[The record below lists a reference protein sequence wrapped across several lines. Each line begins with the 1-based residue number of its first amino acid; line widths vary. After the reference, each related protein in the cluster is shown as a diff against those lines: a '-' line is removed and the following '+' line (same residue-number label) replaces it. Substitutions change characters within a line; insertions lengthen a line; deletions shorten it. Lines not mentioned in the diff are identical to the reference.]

1 MPVTAA
7 WLQDNA
13 LYLLLALGTIFN
25 IFWLFRFQDRLK
37 MKWWAILIISVL
49 HTVYGV
55 LTVKV
60 FAFAEAGF
68 DSSSLGNMSIFGG
81 VFLMPLA
88 YFLGA
93 KLFKRKPS
101 EVFDIFTI
109 CMMFTLM
116 CARITCIIS
125 GCCKGCLIFGSET
138 ARWPTRELEIIFYIV
153 LLIIFG
159 RRVKRSKSHGEL
171 YPAYMFLYGAFR
183 FVTEF
188 FRETDNQLFLKFHLS
203 HIWAIAAM
211 LLGGFFY
218 WYITMSKPKK
228 SRAQKKKP

>member
-37 MKWWAILIISVL
+37 MKWWAVLLISVL

-55 LTVKV
+55 LTVML
-60 FAFAEAGF
+60 FAFAESGF
-68 DSSSLGNMSIFGG
+68 NPDSLGNMSIFGG
-81 VFLMPLA
+81 VFLMPIA

-93 KLFKRKPS
+93 KLFKRKPG
-101 EVFDIFTI
+101 EVFDIFLI

-116 CARITCIIS
+116 CARINCIIS

-138 ARWPTRELEIIFYIV
+138 ARWPTRELEVVFYIV

-159 RRVKRSKSHGEL
+159 RRVKRNESRGEL
-171 YPAYMFLYGAFR
+171 YPAYMFLYGIFR
-183 FVTEF
+183 FITEF
-188 FRETDNQLFLKFHLS
+188 FRVSERSAGIFHLS
-203 HIWAIAAM
+203 HLWALISFG
-211 LLGGFFY
+211 LGVSLY
-218 WYITMSKPKK
+218 YELKSKNKK
-228 SRAQKKKP
+228 TRR

>member
-25 IFWLFRFQDRLK
+25 IFWLFNFQDRLK
-37 MKWWAILIISVL
+37 MKWWAVLLISVL

-55 LTVKV
+55 LTVML
-60 FAFAEAGF
+60 FAFAEYGF
-68 DSSSLGNMSIFGG
+68 NPDSLGNMSIFGG
-81 VFLMPLA
+81 VFLMPIA

-93 KLFKRKPS
+93 KLFKRKPG
-101 EVFDIFTI
+101 EVFDIFLI

-116 CARITCIIS
+116 CARINCIIS

-138 ARWPTRELEIIFYIV
+138 ARWPTRELEVVFYIV

-159 RRVKRSKSHGEL
+159 RRVKRNESRGEL
-171 YPAYMFLYGAFR
+171 YPAYMFLYGIFR
-183 FVTEF
+183 FITEF
-188 FRETDNQLFLKFHLS
+188 FRVSERSAGIFHLS
-203 HIWAIAAM
+203 HLWALISFG
-211 LLGGFFY
+211 LGVSLY
-218 WYITMSKPKK
+218 YELKSKNKK
-228 SRAQKKKP
+228 TRR

>member
-25 IFWLFRFQDRLK
+25 IFWLINFRDRLK
-37 MKWWAILIISVL
+37 MKWWAVLLISVL

-55 LTVKV
+55 LTVML
-60 FAFAEAGF
+60 FAFAESGF
-68 DSSSLGNMSIFGG
+68 NPDSLGNMSIFGG
-81 VFLMPLA
+81 VFLMPIA

-93 KLFKRKPS
+93 KLFKRKPG
-101 EVFDIFTI
+101 EVFDIFLI

-116 CARITCIIS
+116 CARINCIIS

-138 ARWPTRELEIIFYIV
+138 ARWPTRELEVVFYIV

-159 RRVKRSKSHGEL
+159 RRVKRNESRGEL
-171 YPAYMFLYGAFR
+171 YPAYMFLYGIFR
-183 FVTEF
+183 FITEF
-188 FRETDNQLFLKFHLS
+188 FRVSERSAGIFHLS
-203 HIWAIAAM
+203 HLWALISFG
-211 LLGGFFY
+211 LGVSLY
-218 WYITMSKPKK
+218 YELKSKNKK
-228 SRAQKKKP
+228 TRR

>member
-1 MPVTAA
+1 MPVTIS
-7 WLQDNA
+7 WLQNNA

-49 HTVYGV
+49 H
-55 LTVKV
+55 
-60 FAFAEAGF
+60 
-68 DSSSLGNMSIFGG
+68 NMSIFGG

-116 CARITCIIS
+116 CARINCIIS
-125 GCCKGCLIFGSET
+125 GCCFGLMLPGLNGV
-138 ARWPTRELEIIFYIV
+138 RWPTRELEVAFYVV
-153 LLIIFG
+153 LLIVLG
-159 RRVKRSKSHGEL
+159 RKVLRGRTHGEIYPL
-171 YPAYMFLYGAFR
+171 YMAAYGAFR

-188 FRETDNQLFLKFHLS
+188 FRYSEHSAGIFHLS
-203 HIWAIAAM
+203 HLWALIAFG
-211 LLGGFFY
+211 LGVSIY
-218 WYITMSKPKK
+218 YELQSKNKK
-228 SRAQKKKP
+228 TRR

>member
-55 LTVKV
+55 LTVML
-60 FAFAEAGF
+60 FAFAESGF
-68 DSSSLGNMSIFGG
+68 NPDSLGNMSIFGG
-81 VFLMPLA
+81 VFLMPIA

-93 KLFKRKPS
+93 KLFKRKPG
-101 EVFDIFTI
+101 EVFDIFLI

-116 CARITCIIS
+116 CARINCIIS

-138 ARWPTRELEIIFYIV
+138 ARWPTRELEVVFYIV

-159 RRVKRSKSHGEL
+159 RRVKRNESRGEL
-171 YPAYMFLYGAFR
+171 YPAYMFLYGIFR
-183 FVTEF
+183 FITEF
-188 FRETDNQLFLKFHLS
+188 FRVSERSAGIFHLS
-203 HIWAIAAM
+203 HLWALISFG
-211 LLGGFFY
+211 LGVSLY
-218 WYITMSKPKK
+218 YELKSKNKK
-228 SRAQKKKP
+228 TRR

>member
-25 IFWLFRFQDRLK
+25 IFWLFNFQDRLK
-37 MKWWAILIISVL
+37 MKWWAVLLFSVL

-55 LTVKV
+55 LTVMLV
-60 FAFAEAGF
+60 AFAGSGF
-68 DSSSLGNMSIFGG
+68 NPDSLGNMSIFGG
-81 VFLMPLA
+81 VFLMPIA

-93 KLFKRKPS
+93 KLFKRKPG
-101 EVFDIFTI
+101 EVFDIFLI

-116 CARITCIIS
+116 CARINCIIS

-138 ARWPTRELEIIFYIV
+138 ARWPTRELEVVFYIV

-159 RRVKRSKSHGEL
+159 RRVKRNESHGEL
-171 YPAYMFLYGAFR
+171 YPAYMFLYGIFR
-183 FVTEF
+183 FITEF
-188 FRETDNQLFLKFHLS
+188 FRVSERSAGIFHLS
-203 HIWAIAAM
+203 HLWALISFG
-211 LLGGFFY
+211 LGVSLY
-218 WYITMSKPKK
+218 YELKSKNKK
-228 SRAQKKKP
+228 TRR

>member
-1 MPVTAA
+1 MPVTIS
-7 WLQDNA
+7 WLQNNA

-25 IFWLFRFQDRLK
+25 IFWLFHFQDRLK

-116 CARITCIIS
+116 CARINCIIS
-125 GCCKGCLIFGSET
+125 GCCFGLMLPGLNGV
-138 ARWPTRELEIIFYIV
+138 RWPTRELEVAFYVV
-153 LLIIFG
+153 LLIVLG
-159 RRVKRSKSHGEL
+159 RKVLRGRTHGEIYPL
-171 YPAYMFLYGAFR
+171 YMAAYGAFR

-188 FRETDNQLFLKFHLS
+188 FRYSEHSAGIFHLS
-203 HIWAIAAM
+203 HLWALIAFG
-211 LLGGFFY
+211 LGVSIY
-218 WYITMSKPKK
+218 YELQSKNKK
-228 SRAQKKKP
+228 TRR

>member
-25 IFWLFRFQDRLK
+25 IFWLFNFQDRLK
-37 MKWWAILIISVL
+37 MKWWAVLLISVL

-55 LTVKV
+55 LTVML
-60 FAFAEAGF
+60 FAFAESGF
-68 DSSSLGNMSIFGG
+68 NPDSLGNMSIFGG

-116 CARITCIIS
+116 CARINCIIS

-159 RRVKRSKSHGEL
+159 RRVKRSKSRGEL
-171 YPAYMFLYGAFR
+171 YPA
-183 FVTEF
+183 
-188 FRETDNQLFLKFHLS
+188 
-203 HIWAIAAM
+203 
-211 LLGGFFY
+211 
-218 WYITMSKPKK
+218 
-228 SRAQKKKP
+228 

>member
-25 IFWLFRFQDRLK
+25 IFWLFNFRDRLK
-37 MKWWAILIISVL
+37 MKWWAVLLISVL

-55 LTVKV
+55 LTVML
-60 FAFAEAGF
+60 FAFAESGF
-68 DSSSLGNMSIFGG
+68 NPDSLGNMSIFGG
-81 VFLMPLA
+81 VFLMPIA

-93 KLFKRKPS
+93 KLFKRKPG
-101 EVFDIFTI
+101 EVFDIFLI

-116 CARITCIIS
+116 CARINCIIS

-138 ARWPTRELEIIFYIV
+138 ARWPTRELEVVFYIV

-159 RRVKRSKSHGEL
+159 RRVKRNESRGEL
-171 YPAYMFLYGAFR
+171 YPAYMFLYGIFR
-183 FVTEF
+183 FITEF
-188 FRETDNQLFLKFHLS
+188 FRVSERSAGIFHLS
-203 HIWAIAAM
+203 HLWALIAFG
-211 LLGGFFY
+211 LGVSIY
-218 WYITMSKPKK
+218 YELQSKNKK
-228 SRAQKKKP
+228 TRR

>member
-25 IFWLFRFQDRLK
+25 IFWLINFRDRLK
-37 MKWWAILIISVL
+37 MKWWAVLLISVL

-55 LTVKV
+55 LTVML
-60 FAFAEAGF
+60 FAFAESGF
-68 DSSSLGNMSIFGG
+68 NPDSLGNMSIFGG

-93 KLFKRKPS
+93 KLFKRKPG
-101 EVFDIFTI
+101 EVFDIFLI

-116 CARITCIIS
+116 CARINCIIS

-138 ARWPTRELEIIFYIV
+138 ARWPTRELEVVFYIV

-159 RRVKRSKSHGEL
+159 RRIKRNESRGEL
-171 YPAYMFLYGAFR
+171 YPAYMFLYGIFR
-183 FVTEF
+183 FITEF
-188 FRETDNQLFLKFHLS
+188 FRVSERSAGIFHLS
-203 HIWAIAAM
+203 HLWALISFG
-211 LLGGFFY
+211 LGVSLY
-218 WYITMSKPKK
+218 YELKSKNKK
-228 SRAQKKKP
+228 TRR

>member
-25 IFWLFRFQDRLK
+25 IFWLFNFQDRLK
-37 MKWWAILIISVL
+37 MKWWAVLLISVL

-55 LTVKV
+55 LTVML
-60 FAFAEAGF
+60 FAFAESGF
-68 DSSSLGNMSIFGG
+68 NPDSLGNMSIFGG
-81 VFLMPLA
+81 VFLMPIA

-93 KLFKRKPS
+93 NLFKRKPG
-101 EVFDIFTI
+101 EVFDIFLI

-116 CARITCIIS
+116 CARIYCIIS

-138 ARWPTRELEIIFYIV
+138 ARWPTRELEVVFYIV

-159 RRVKRSKSHGEL
+159 RRVKRNESRGEL
-171 YPAYMFLYGAFR
+171 YPAYMFLYGIFR
-183 FVTEF
+183 FITEF
-188 FRETDNQLFLKFHLS
+188 FRVSERSAGIFHLS
-203 HIWAIAAM
+203 HLWALISFG
-211 LLGGFFY
+211 LGVSLY
-218 WYITMSKPKK
+218 YELKSKNKK
-228 SRAQKKKP
+228 TRR

>member
-25 IFWLFRFQDRLK
+25 IFWLFNFQDRLK
-37 MKWWAILIISVL
+37 MKWWAVLLISVL

-55 LTVKV
+55 LTVML
-60 FAFAEAGF
+60 FAFAESGF
-68 DSSSLGNMSIFGG
+68 NPDSLGNMSIFGG
-81 VFLMPLA
+81 GFLMPIA

-93 KLFKRKPS
+93 KLFKRKPG
-101 EVFDIFTI
+101 EVFDIFLI

-116 CARITCIIS
+116 CARINCIIS

-138 ARWPTRELEIIFYIV
+138 ARWPTRELEVVFYIV

-159 RRVKRSKSHGEL
+159 RRVKRNESRGEL
-171 YPAYMFLYGAFR
+171 YPAYMFLYGIFR
-183 FVTEF
+183 FITEF
-188 FRETDNQLFLKFHLS
+188 FRVSERSAGIFHLS
-203 HIWAIAAM
+203 HLWALISFG
-211 LLGGFFY
+211 LGVSLY
-218 WYITMSKPKK
+218 YELKSKNKK
-228 SRAQKKKP
+228 TRR

>member
-1 MPVTAA
+1 MPVTIS
-7 WLQDNA
+7 WLQNNA

-25 IFWLFRFQDRLK
+25 ISWLFNFQDRLK

-116 CARITCIIS
+116 CARINCIIS

-138 ARWPTRELEIIFYIV
+138 ARWPTRELEVVFYIV

-159 RRVKRSKSHGEL
+159 RRIKRNESHGEL
-171 YPAYMFLYGAFR
+171 YPAYMFLYGIFR
-183 FVTEF
+183 FITEF
-188 FRETDNQLFLKFHLS
+188 FRVSERSAGIFHLS
-203 HIWAIAAM
+203 HLWALISFG
-211 LLGGFFY
+211 LGVSLY
-218 WYITMSKPKK
+218 YELKSKNKK
-228 SRAQKKKP
+228 TRR

>member
-25 IFWLFRFQDRLK
+25 IFWLFNFQDRLK
-37 MKWWAILIISVL
+37 MQWWAVLLISVL

-55 LTVKV
+55 LTVML
-60 FAFAEAGF
+60 FAFAESGF
-68 DSSSLGNMSIFGG
+68 NPDSLGNMSIFGG
-81 VFLMPLA
+81 VFLMPIA

-93 KLFKRKPS
+93 KLFKRKPG
-101 EVFDIFTI
+101 EVFDIFLI

-116 CARITCIIS
+116 CARINCIIS

-138 ARWPTRELEIIFYIV
+138 ARWPTRELEVVFYIV

-159 RRVKRSKSHGEL
+159 RRVKRNESRGEL
-171 YPAYMFLYGAFR
+171 YPAYMFLYGIFR
-183 FVTEF
+183 FITEF
-188 FRETDNQLFLKFHLS
+188 FRVSERSAGIFHLS
-203 HIWAIAAM
+203 HLWALISFG
-211 LLGGFFY
+211 LGVSLY
-218 WYITMSKPKK
+218 YELKSKNKK
-228 SRAQKKKP
+228 TRR

>member
-25 IFWLFRFQDRLK
+25 IFWLFNFQYRLK
-37 MKWWAILIISVL
+37 MKWWAVLLISVL

-55 LTVKV
+55 LTVML
-60 FAFAEAGF
+60 FAFAESGF
-68 DSSSLGNMSIFGG
+68 NPDSLGNMSIFGG
-81 VFLMPLA
+81 VFLMPIA

-93 KLFKRKPS
+93 KLFKRKPG
-101 EVFDIFTI
+101 EVFDIFLI

-116 CARITCIIS
+116 CARINCIIS

-138 ARWPTRELEIIFYIV
+138 ARWPTRELEVVFYIV

-159 RRVKRSKSHGEL
+159 RRVKRNESRGEL
-171 YPAYMFLYGAFR
+171 YPAYMFLYGIFR
-183 FVTEF
+183 FITEF
-188 FRETDNQLFLKFHLS
+188 FRVSERSAGIFHLS
-203 HIWAIAAM
+203 HLWALISFG
-211 LLGGFFY
+211 LGVSLY
-218 WYITMSKPKK
+218 YELKSKNKK
-228 SRAQKKKP
+228 TRR

>member
-55 LTVKV
+55 LTVML
-60 FAFAEAGF
+60 FAFAESGF
-68 DSSSLGNMSIFGG
+68 NPDSLGNMSIFGG
-81 VFLMPLA
+81 VFLMPIA

-93 KLFKRKPS
+93 KLFKRKPG

-116 CARITCIIS
+116 CARINCIIS

-138 ARWPTRELEIIFYIV
+138 ARWPTRELEVVFYIV

-159 RRVKRSKSHGEL
+159 RRVKRNESHGEL
-171 YPAYMFLYGAFR
+171 YPAYMFLYGIFR
-183 FVTEF
+183 FITEF
-188 FRETDNQLFLKFHLS
+188 FRYSEHSAGIFHLS
-203 HIWAIAAM
+203 HLWALIAFG
-211 LLGGFFY
+211 LGVSIY
-218 WYITMSKPKK
+218 YELQSKNKK
-228 SRAQKKKP
+228 TRR